1 MVTSTAR
8 RVNPI
13 ATVVSVVAAGIAVII
28 VLHIILFVFE
38 ANPANGAVETIADWA
53 DWLTRWARDVFTPDN
68 VKARVAANYGLAAV
82 VYLAVGAFVSRLVS
96 RV

>member
-1 MVTSTAR
+1 
-8 RVNPI
+8 VNPI

-38 ANPANGAVETIADWA
+38 ANPANEAVKTIADWA
-53 DWLTRWARDVFTPDN
+53 NWLARWARDLFTPDN
-68 VKARVAANYGLAAV
+68 VKARVATNYGLAAA
-82 VYLAVGAFVSRLVS
+82 VYLTLGAFVSRLVS

>member
-13 ATVVSVVAAGIAVII
+13 ATVVSIVAAAIAVVI

-38 ANPANGAVETIADWA
+38 ANPANSAVETIADWS
-53 DWLTRWARDVFTPDN
+53 DWLTRWAKDLFTPDN
-68 VKARVAANYGLAAV
+68 DKARVAVNQGLAAV
-82 VYLAVGAFVSRLVS
+82 VYLAAGALISRLVG